1 MNITNILS
9 LPFRY
14 KPWRPYHLRLILAD
28 LIGTARQP
36 ERDHVTHLKAAI
48 NWLCRAQDQ
57 RNGKSDS
64 GGVSA
69 GWSFEDGWLPSY
81 PETSGYIVETFIAAS
96 ALLNRRDLVHRAHRI
111 LDWELSI
118 QNADG
123 SFPGH
128 FGEAGSRPVIFNTGQ
143 IMHGLV
149 SGYVELNRQECLQAA
164 VKAGRWLV
172 EQQDSDGCWR
182 QSTHN
187 GVTHTY
193 NTRAAWALLRIS
205 LIADEPQLKKAA
217 VQNLNWAL
225 TQQTESGWF
234 ANNAFTSGR
243 LPFTHTIAYAIRGFL
258 ESGLL
263 LGKERLV
270 GAAEKAARAL
280 AVSQRENGWLAGSFS
295 DGWIPKAQYCC
306 LTGLAQMT
314 IIWKRLMENRGTN
327 EFSSSV
333 QWALGYLKRNH
344 TINGRH
350 DQVDGGVAGS
360 VPIWGGYS
368 RFEYPNWAAKFFAD
382 ALMTEMCDITIRD
395 L

>member
-1 MNITNILS
+1 
-9 LPFRY
+9 
-14 KPWRPYHLRLILAD
+14 
-28 LIGTARQP
+28 
-36 ERDHVTHLKAAI
+36 
-48 NWLCRAQDQ
+48 
-57 RNGKSDS
+57 
-64 GGVSA
+64 
-69 GWSFEDGWLPSY
+69 
-81 PETSGYIVETFIAAS
+81 
-96 ALLNRRDLVHRAHRI
+96 
-111 LDWELSI
+111 
-118 QNADG
+118 
-123 SFPGH
+123 
-128 FGEAGSRPVIFNTGQ
+128 VIFNTGQ
-143 IMHGLV
+143 IIHGLV

-164 VKAGRWLV
+164 VEAGRWLV
-172 EQQDSDGCWR
+172 AQQDSDGCWR
-182 QSTHN
+182 RSVHN
-187 GVTHTY
+187 GVPHTY
-193 NTRAAWALLRIS
+193 NTRTAWALLRVGLVSNEI
-205 LIADEPQLKKAA
+205 QLQRAA
-217 VQNLNWAL
+217 LRNIDWAL

-306 LTGLAQMT
+306 LTGLAQIT
-314 IIWKRLMENRGTN
+314 IIWKRLMETRGTN

-333 QWALGYLKRNH
+333 QQALSYLKRNH

-360 VPIWGGYS
+360 VPIWGTYS

-382 ALMTEMCDITIRD
+382 ALMTEMTDITILQGVNTRP
-395 L
+395 